1 MTAPAGDL
9 ATLLR
14 AVHEARGDEEVPLPS
29 PEPHDGQ
36 SVAQWRAEV
45 ARARAMADAGALRH
59 RALVDRASKELFGT
73 TVAELLPPV
82 GPLARYTIDVPVPA
96 DPQPGGNA
104 PGGGIPAGPG
114 ARVPDPATT
123 VRVSVTT
130 PTDPQ
135 SVIIRLHGGAFWMA
149 GGTAADSIDAH
160 LIDQLAHVARAVVLN
175 VDYRLAPEHP
185 FPAAIVDTLT
195 VLDAVRAGNLGL
207 ATEAAAPIA
216 LVGTSSGANITTVAA
231 MADAARRPAS
241 PLRGLGLLVPSV
253 LLTRVPDGEAA
264 LRVRRQQLRGYL
276 GDLALDEPWA
286 SPGVLPRIA
295 GLPPTFAAI
304 ASADEVAAG
313 GESLCAAIEAG
324 GGEATAHIY
333 EMTHTTATPAVEA
346 ALIGELAAAMRDALH
361 P

>member
-1 MTAPAGDL
+1 VTAPAGDL
-9 ATLLR
+9 AALLQ
-14 AVHEARGDEEVPLPS
+14 AVHEARGDGEVPLPS

-36 SVAQWRAEV
+36 SVTQWRAEV
-45 ARARAMADAGALRH
+45 AHARAMADAGALRH
-59 RALVDRASKELFGT
+59 RVLVDRASTELFGT
-73 TVAELLPPV
+73 TVGELLPPV
-82 GPLARYTIDVPVPA
+82 GPLARNTIDVSVPA
-96 DPQPGGNA
+96 AEGA
-104 PGGGIPAGPG
+104 AGGIPAGRG

-160 LIDQLAHVARAVVLN
+160 IIDQLAHVARAVVLN

-185 FPAAIVDTLT
+185 FPAAILDTLT
-195 VLDAVRAGNLGL
+195 VLDAVRDDALGL
-207 ATEAAAPIA
+207 ATDPDAPIA
-216 LVGTSSGANITTVAA
+216 LVGTSSGANIATVAA
-231 MADAARRPAS
+231 MADAARRPVS

-253 LLTRVPDGEAA
+253 LLTRVPDGDAA

-276 GDLALDEPWA
+276 GELALDDPWA
-286 SPGVLPRIA
+286 SPGVLPWIA
-295 GLPPTFAAI
+295 GMPPTFAAI

-313 GESLCAAIEAG
+313 GESLCAAIAAG
-324 GGEATAHIY
+324 GGEATARMY

-346 ALIGELAAAMRDALH
+346 AMIEDLAAAMRDALH
-361 P
+361 S